1 MFDVRGGR
9 VENGFQ
15 FSQLPR
21 GEHFVGV
28 MWSYEEVF
36 GWPSEERQSV
46 SAPSLELALNAKSM
60 ESFSK
65 LALLAK
71 DPVQPLPPK
80 LYVTTVVDGKVLG
93 GEIAIANG
101 DPSFHTPPLEGH
113 ELQWLVRAM
122 GYKTELISEERLLF
136 FAEEPSVPLT
146 LKQGRSV
153 AVVAVPCSLAEVLVY
168 DDPAFL
174 LASCGGLEGV
184 ELRRRGAS
192 LGVTGAAGIITLP
205 SLSRGGLATVRPA
218 SSGLLIVSEAGQPL
232 TWKLGELYVMPM
244 ASR

>member
-1 MFDVRGGR
+1 
-9 VENGFQ
+9 
-15 FSQLPR
+15 
-21 GEHFVGV
+21 
-28 MWSYEEVF
+28 
-36 GWPSEERQSV
+36 
-46 SAPSLELALNAKSM
+46 M

-184 ELRRRGAS
+184 EFRRRGAS
-192 LGVTGAAGIITLP
+192 LGATGAAGVFVF
-205 SLSRGGLATVRPA
+205 SGLSDGAFRAVRP
-218 SSGLLIVSEAGQPL
+218 SSKGLLVLDERGAPL
-232 TWKLGELYVMPM
+232 TKKLNDLYVMPL
-244 ASR
+244 APR